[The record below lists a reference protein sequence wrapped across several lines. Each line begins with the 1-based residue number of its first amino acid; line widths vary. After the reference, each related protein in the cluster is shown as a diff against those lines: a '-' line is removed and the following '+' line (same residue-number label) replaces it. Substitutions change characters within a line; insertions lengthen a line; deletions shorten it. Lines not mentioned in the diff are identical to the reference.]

1 MSELHECDCQHVL
14 DVVHAFLDEEIADD
28 LAESVRYH
36 LLACE
41 ECVANYDCYAELKAA
56 ISRCGHAEQA
66 PARLRIAVTQII
78 ETYRG

>member
-1 MSELHECDCQHVL
+1 MPDMRECDCQHML
-14 DVVHAFLDEEIADD
+14 ELVHGFLDEEITDD

-41 ECVANYDCYAELKAA
+41 ECVANYDCYVELKAA
-56 ISRCGHAEQA
+56 LSRCAPTEQA
-66 PARLRIAVTQII
+66 PASLRIAVTRIV